1 MTGKSLLWCTL
12 ASADLMADM
21 LTHPLINDSP
31 HCHSDLL
38 LGKVQK
44 VRRDITLSEPERWW
58 NVEDSHET
66 WVTQPEEKPIQFK
79 KALKTMQVFADI
91 FFRRKP
97 RRNFISSCTMK
108 LSKILFP
115 SFCPSIYPP
124 SVFHCPPLVLLSPYY
139 PFLLFLLLPQVK
151 KEAAPEF
158 GLLTLSEIWQL
169 TEPAK
174 NLLPWN

>member
-1 MTGKSLLWCTL
+1 
-12 ASADLMADM
+12 MADM

-91 FFRRKP
+91 
-97 RRNFISSCTMK
+97 
-108 LSKILFP
+108 
-115 SFCPSIYPP
+115 
-124 SVFHCPPLVLLSPYY
+124 
-139 PFLLFLLLPQVK
+139 
-151 KEAAPEF
+151 
-158 GLLTLSEIWQL
+158 
-169 TEPAK
+169 
-174 NLLPWN
+174 